1 MRCEVFS
8 AGVHMPSDIKA
19 FKISHTS
26 EWKLDILSPGVLPAP
41 YCFVCPAAPQ
51 GQSKSCSHQ
60 RPEVKAYS
68 WLQLWASTD
77 SKQMPGQKNLTN
89 QPKQKNP
96 SPVFLGNF
104 TMTTILIKTALSW
117 AIINQEPAGDI
128 SSFFKGCDLQLQISL
143 LLQHGIEISCNHE
156 H

>member
-77 SKQMPGQKNLTN
+77 SKQMPGQKKSN
-89 QPKQKNP
+89 QPTKTKKPQPCFPWELYYDNNPHKN
-96 SPVFLGNF
+96 STVLGNYKPRTCRRHF
-104 TMTTILIKTALSW
+104 FIL
-117 AIINQEPAGDI
+117 
-128 SSFFKGCDLQLQISL
+128 
-143 LLQHGIEISCNHE
+143 
-156 H
+156 

>member
-26 EWKLDILSPGVLPAP
+26 EWKLDILLPGVLPAP

-51 GQSKSCSHQ
+51 GRSKSCSHQ

-77 SKQMPGQKNLTN
+77 SRQMPGQKNPTN
-89 QPKQKNP
+89 QPKKTT
-96 SPVFLGNF
+96 SVSLGNF
-104 TMTTILIKTALSW
+104 TMTTNLIKAALSW
-117 AIINQEPAGDI
+117 AIINQVPAGDT
-128 SSFFKGCDLQLQISL
+128 SSLFKDSDFRSL
-143 LLQHGIEISCNHE
+143 SSSSMTWK
-156 H
+156 